1 MIKEYIQKNES
12 RMLEELF
19 SLIRI
24 PSISSESA
32 HKADMIRCAELWK
45 ELLLKAG
52 ADNAE
57 VMSTDGNPMVYAEKI
72 INPSH
77 DNNDSNTFI
86 MGAGNISI

>member
-45 ELLLKAG
+45 KLLL
-52 ADNAE
+52 
-57 VMSTDGNPMVYAEKI
+57 
-72 INPSH
+72 
-77 DNNDSNTFI
+77 
-86 MGAGNISI
+86 